1 MLVLYDFG
9 TAFKDYFNCYPYED
23 EACYRK
29 FMHKVMNRLGLE
41 RIFDSQGMPMIIGLY
56 DNYSGNWVEADYLY
70 TDEDYANSYNYFEDE
85 VEWDKEAT
93 FSVEEI
99 YYGSDD
105 RDVIGFL

>member
-23 EACYRK
+23 ESCYRK

-41 RIFDSQGMPMIIGLY
+41 KVFNCDDKPMIIGLY
-56 DNYSGNWVEADYLY
+56 DTSSGYWDEAEYLY
-70 TDEDYANSYNYFEDE
+70 TDEDYDNSYQYLEEECD
-85 VEWDKEAT
+85 WDDYEKIN
-93 FSVEEI
+93 VEEI

-105 RDVIGFL
+105 RDVVGFL